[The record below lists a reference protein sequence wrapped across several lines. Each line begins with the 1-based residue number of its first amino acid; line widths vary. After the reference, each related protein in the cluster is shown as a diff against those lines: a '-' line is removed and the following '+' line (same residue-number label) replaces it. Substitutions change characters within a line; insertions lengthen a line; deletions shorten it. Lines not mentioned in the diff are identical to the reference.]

1 MLFFFSSRRRHT
13 RWTCD
18 WSSDVCSSDLSGAES
33 GRSAPAK
40 DSRGKGGTIRNLEPP
55 SGSGPD
61 PPEPRGPPL
70 TFQFKIAQGDHIL
83 FESTPTEIPSED
95 LVELLKLAPGSE

>member
-1 MLFFFSSRRRHT
+1 M
-13 RWTCD
+13 
-18 WSSDVCSSDLSGAES
+18 SGAES
-33 GRSAPAK
+33 GRLAPAK

-70 TFQFKIAQGDHIL
+70 TFQFKIARGNQTL

-95 LVELLKLAPGSE
+95 LVKLLKLAPGSAVPKPSTFNFQPSTKYALRKGL